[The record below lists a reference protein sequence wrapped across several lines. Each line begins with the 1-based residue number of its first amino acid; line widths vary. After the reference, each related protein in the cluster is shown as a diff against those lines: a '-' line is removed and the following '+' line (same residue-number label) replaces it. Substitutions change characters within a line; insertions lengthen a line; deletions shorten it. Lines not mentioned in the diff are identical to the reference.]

1 MANHLAVLKRAYL
14 ELILSGQKTI
24 ECRLTRTPK
33 PPFGVLQ
40 TGQRIY
46 LKQSSGPVRGLAKA
60 GKVICRRIDG
70 PEDLREIRQEYGGEI
85 MAKDGFWESNG
96 GAGYCTLIFLEEVR
110 GIREPFWISKRDM
123 RGWVVLDGKQGFDL
137 PRDCGRNNKQPPA
150 HRPGAFKC

>member
-1 MANHLAVLKRAYL
+1 MANHLAILKRAYL

-70 PEDLREIRQEYGGEI
+70 PEDLNQIRQEYGGGI
-85 MAKDGFWESNG
+85 MAKDDFWQSNC
-96 GAGYCTLIFLEEVR
+96 GAEYCTLIFLEEVR
-110 GIREPFWISKRDM
+110 ALPEPFRISKSDM
-123 RGWVVLDGKQGFDL
+123 RAWVVLDGKQGFDW
-137 PRDCGRNNKQPPA
+137 PNKHPSELF
-150 HRPGAFKC
+150 H